1 MFLCIMVYQFQFFF
15 FFNFLL
21 NYKSGSI
28 KFFIFLTDR
37 SAGRIV
43 KCLPNI
49 VNSKLF
55 KKILKMESI
64 FGMAARKEKPKVLQL
79 VNAARQ
85 ELRVENGKSF
95 MEFIMVRAVDGL

>member
-1 MFLCIMVYQFQFFF
+1 MVLTFYQFR
-15 FFNFLL
+15 FLL
-21 NYKSGSI
+21 NFICIINYKSGSI

-55 KKILKMESI
+55 MKILKIESD
-64 FGMAARKEKPKVLQL
+64 FGMA
-79 VNAARQ
+79 VNSQ
-85 ELRVENGKSF
+85 IFWISDSVSLT
-95 MEFIMVRAVDGL
+95 